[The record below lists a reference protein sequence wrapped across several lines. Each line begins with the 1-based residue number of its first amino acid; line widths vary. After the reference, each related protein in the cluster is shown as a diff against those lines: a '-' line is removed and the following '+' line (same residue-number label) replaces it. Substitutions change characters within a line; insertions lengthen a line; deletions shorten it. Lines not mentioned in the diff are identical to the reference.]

1 MLWNKTVGSQR
12 FVLSWTKE
20 IAIKRNNQYH
30 IKHGESDATV
40 MRTYDNFQRYYQHQ
54 MDKNRQSLTEAHK
67 ENHKL
72 KKKWD
77 KGDIEGGED
86 LLGDCAWLEFENIM
100 IGADPFGACVNIKSI
115 SFHGCTF
122 DGCRFSNCIFTNCS
136 FSNCYF
142 INTNFTMIT
151 FENCMMNDCDISWRE
166 LQQELCMLGANFIA
180 CRLDNSR
187 IANIYID
194 AWFEGCILENA
205 VWDHCV
211 IRDCGVA
218 GCELDGFGIVNS
230 ERVNIKFSDQK
241 LSTVGEKTFIDYRI
255 KKRRVSTLDEKEWYD
270 YLELLG
276 DKAATLHGLASVFE
290 KNGLANHAGEYYYQ
304 AKSLEYRTLP
314 KWSVEKFTDW
324 IKWALCGYGER
335 PSHTFFTIVAS
346 TLFFAVLYF
355 FGGIDAN
362 GYIIDY
368 SIAKLGEA
376 GILQIMRDY
385 GHCLFFSVTTFSTV
399 GYGNYVPLGAYSSLF
414 AAVHMI
420 TGVGLCALWTGCIFR
435 KLSR

>member
-1 MLWNKTVGSQR
+1 
-12 FVLSWTKE
+12 
-20 IAIKRNNQYH
+20 
-30 IKHGESDATV
+30 
-40 MRTYDNFQRYYQHQ
+40 MRTYDNFQRYYQQQ
-54 MDKNRQSLTEAHK
+54 MGKNRQCLTETHK
-67 ENHKL
+67 ENQKL

-77 KGDIEGGED
+77 KDDIDGRED
-86 LLGDCAWLEFENIM
+86 LPSDCTWLVFENIM
-100 IGADPFGACVNIKSI
+100 VGADPFGACANIKGI
-115 SFHGCTF
+115 SFHGCIF
-122 DGCRFSNCIFTNCS
+122 DNCRLSNCIYTDCL
-136 FSNCYF
+136 FSDCYF
-142 INTNFTMIT
+142 INTDFTMII
-151 FENCMMNDCDISWRE
+151 FEDCTMDNCDISWRE
-166 LQQELCMLGANFIA
+166 LQQEQCVLRAKFIN

-194 AWFEGCILENA
+194 AWFEGCNLTNA

-211 IRDCGVA
+211 IVDCGVTE
-218 GCELDGFGIVNS
+218 CELDGFGIVNS
-230 ERVNIKFSDQK
+230 EKVNIKFSDQK
-241 LSTVGEKTFIDYRI
+241 LSTVGERTFIDYRI
-255 KKRRVSTLDEKEWYD
+255 KKHRVRALDERERND
-270 YLELLG
+270 YLELLR
-276 DKAATLHGLASVFE
+276 DKATTLHGVASAFE
-290 KNGLANHAGEYYYQ
+290 KNGLANHAGEYCYQ
-304 AKSLEYRTLP
+304 AKCLEYRTLP
-314 KWSVEKFTDW
+314 QWSSEKFADW

-362 GYIIDY
+362 GYVIDY
-368 SIAKLGEA
+368 SIAKLGDT

-414 AAVHMI
+414 AAVHML

>member
-1 MLWNKTVGSQR
+1 
-12 FVLSWTKE
+12 
-20 IAIKRNNQYH
+20 
-30 IKHGESDATV
+30 
-40 MRTYDNFQRYYQHQ
+40 MRTYDNFQRYYQKH
-54 MDKNRQSLTEAHK
+54 MSENRQCLTETHK
-67 ENHKL
+67 ENQKL

-77 KGDIEGGED
+77 KGNIDGGEN
-86 LLGDCAWLEFENIM
+86 LINKCEWLEFENI
-100 IGADPFGACVNIKSI
+100 IVGADPVKACVNVKSI
-115 SFHGCTF
+115 SFYGCTF
-122 DGCRFSNCIFTNCS
+122 DGCTFSNCIFTNCS
-136 FSNCYF
+136 FSNCKF
-142 INTNFTMIT
+142 INTYFNMTT
-151 FENCMMNDCDISWRE
+151 FEDCMMDNCDISWRE
-166 LQQELCMLGANFIA
+166 LQQKSSMLGVKFID

-211 IRDCGVA
+211 ILDCGVA

-255 KKRRVSTLDEKEWYD
+255 KKRRVSTLDEKAWYD

-314 KWSVEKFTDW
+314 RWSVEKFADW

-362 GYIIDY
+362 GYVIDY
-368 SIAKLGEA
+368 CIAKLGEA

-414 AAVHMI
+414 AAVHML